1 MKSFTLKI
9 SSDSFI
15 ANFIATIIVTTCVTN
30 IDVNVWCCKILKRKK
45 IKKNKFN
52 ERRNYYFLVKVLLM
66 IKSKP
71 LWQQYVAYRTSQTV
85 PKSILQVVWHHV
97 TKSYFFSNK
106 IETGSLNRK
115 SHQHNDY
122 KQNYSNRCSLEQ
134 NYCSSNKII
143 VVHAIIT
150 CFDVVSSK
158 ITELKEY

>member
-1 MKSFTLKI
+1 MIFKEDEKLYVE
-9 SSDSFI
+9 
-15 ANFIATIIVTTCVTN
+15 NFEWLIHSQFHSHHHRHHMRHQHR
-30 IDVNVWCCKILKRKK
+30 CKRLMLQNFETQK
-45 IKKNKFN
+45 KKNKFN
-52 ERRNYYFLVKVLLM
+52 KRRNYYFLVKVLLM

-71 LWQQYVAYRTSQTV
+71 LWHTVCRIQNVSNCTKIYLTSCLTSYY
-85 PKSILQVVWHHV
+85 KSI
-97 TKSYFFSNK
+97 SNK

-150 CFDVVSSK
+150 VSM
-158 ITELKEY
+158 